1 MSALRFSVSLLPAV
15 IVQSNSKAHYALL
28 GFAPHSAGTD
38 SDVQLF
44 RLCMAWYPSTCSA
57 KCCKEM
63 LMGPPSWEEEEQREI
78 KKKKSGKLLIR

>member
-1 MSALRFSVSLLPAV
+1 MHCL
-15 IVQSNSKAHYALL
+15 ALL
-28 GFAPHSAGTD
+28 RTVLGLTVMCSS
-38 SDVQLF
+38 SDCV
-44 RLCMAWYPSTCSA
+44 WHPSTCSA